1 MNIVNR
7 LKSAIANW
15 QTRRTTIAALSAL
28 HDQQLRDIGIDRG
41 EIEFVARNLTRKTS
55 DAPTLAVT
63 NVMPLPQRTAPPR
76 EWREAA

>member
-1 MNIVNR
+1 MNILNR

-28 HDQQLRDIGIDRG
+28 NDQQLRDIGIHRG
-41 EIEFVARNLTRKTS
+41 EIEFVARNLTRGTS
-55 DAPTLAVT
+55 DEPIPAVT
-63 NVMPLPQRTAPPR
+63 VVMPLPQQTAPPR